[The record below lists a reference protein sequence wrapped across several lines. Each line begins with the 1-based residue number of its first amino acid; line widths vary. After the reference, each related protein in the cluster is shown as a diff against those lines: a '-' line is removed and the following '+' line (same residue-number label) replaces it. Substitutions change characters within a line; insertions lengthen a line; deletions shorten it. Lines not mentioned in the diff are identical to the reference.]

1 MVRFS
6 KQYKTLE
13 MVNKS
18 NILLIPYEF
27 FLVSGLSNNRD
38 NNNTNNSIGMN
49 LLDDTWA
56 NRKSSPDT
64 SENFQLKISEIKKKA
79 KTPTANKVQH
89 IKHTIT
95 LINNPQRGNSQFKIL
110 NKINS
115 LPSNENLIEGSK
127 NNENISDKDK
137 ESTIN
142 SNSVYNQQMPRQGT
156 VEQKEDEDCT
166 LTDDVPNTNEKIN
179 RLHINSVKTNDLRE
193 MDGKRSIPMGSLNAL
208 PHPQMTG
215 NLINFTNYSNYTLG
229 GANFSNIH
237 NLTQNLISI
246 NPNTS
251 QMPEYFECNEE
262 FTYSENTN
270 NRDLSKKTLN
280 PKFMEKNNTL
290 TRQSTNE
297 SGDSDNSC
305 NPQFYNGNN
314 TPNCMRNYQQSQ
326 LNMMHYPH
334 VKKINFNNFGGYN
347 GSNYNYN
354 PTQYYTKNN
363 FSQNHE
369 PNLGN
374 TINNNFQINICQTQQ
389 KINFQNLPEN
399 AFSFNI
405 DNHMANLNLQNPI
418 QNQNKSYSEK
428 KKIKKSK
435 DEVDQTLFLINTQN
449 ILEGKDRRTT
459 IMIRHIPNKYSTQS
473 LLEEINLNFRGKYD
487 FFYLPMDFQVKNKKN
502 LIIFLLE

>member
-1 MVRFS
+1 VIYLS
-6 KQYKTLE
+6 L
-13 MVNKS
+13 
-18 NILLIPYEF
+18 
-27 FLVSGLSNNRD
+27 LVSGLSNNRD

-56 NRKSSPDT
+56 NKKSSPDT

-89 IKHTIT
+89 VKHTIT

-110 NKINS
+110 NNINS
-115 LPSNENLIEGSK
+115 VPSTENMSEGSK
-127 NNENISDKDK
+127 NNENISEKDN
-137 ESTIN
+137 ESSIN
-142 SNSVYNQQMPRQGT
+142 SSSNYNQVLPKQAKL
-156 VEQKEDEDCT
+156 EQKEEEDCS
-166 LTDDVPNTNEKIN
+166 LTDDVPNTTEKIN
-179 RLHINSVKTNDLRE
+179 MLHTNNVKTNDLRE
-193 MDGKRSIPMGSLNAL
+193 MDGKRNAASLTAL

-229 GANFSNIH
+229 GANFSNIP
-237 NLTQNLISI
+237 NFTQNLISM

-262 FTYSENTN
+262 FNYSENLN

-280 PKFMEKNNTL
+280 PKFMDKNNTL
-290 TRQSTNE
+290 TRHSTNE

-314 TPNCMRNYQQSQ
+314 TPICMRNYQQNQ

-334 VKKINFNNFGGYN
+334 AKKINFNSYGPYN
-347 GSNYNYN
+347 GNNNYNYN
-354 PTQYYTKNN
+354 PTQYYAKHN

-369 PNLGN
+369 PTSGN

-418 QNQNKSYSEK
+418 QNQTKSYSDK

-435 DEVDQTLFLINTQN
+435 DEVDQTLFVINTQN

-473 LLEEINLNFRGKYD
+473 LLEEINVNFKGKYD
-487 FFYLPMDFQVKNKKN
+487 FFYLPMDFQVLYKLIFNK
-502 LIIFLLE
+502 FLY